1 MNEEKEK
8 IKGDFS
14 PLVLTTSFLIISLS
28 YSVYLMFGDM
38 LT

>member
-14 PLVLTTSFLIISLS
+14 PLVLPDFDAYYQLL
-28 YSVYLMFGDM
+28 DN
-38 LT
+38 